1 MDSCVQSVNS
11 KFELSTL
18 LVFSFSGKLW
28 FFNMNMNFSMKGF
41 VNMNILVFH
50 TPSEIGKKVI
60 RVRYADFLT
69 LQRIF
74 KGTVHMN

>member
-11 KFELSTL
+11 KFKLSTL

-41 VNMNILVFH
+41 ANMN
-50 TPSEIGKKVI
+50 
-60 RVRYADFLT
+60 
-69 LQRIF
+69 
-74 KGTVHMN
+74 